1 MDVSHYSRGISL
13 ITVRSIAPALLSAA
27 LIVGL
32 VGCAPAAEPETSA
45 SPAPEP
51 EASETS
57 ESAPVA
63 TGDYVAASW
72 AKPITDPGELLTTIT
87 GEGFQVDIY
96 QVGTA
101 AATKT
106 GNFAN
111 PDTNK
116 PIIEVGAEL
125 VFVNYIVTNTSSEDI
140 PLSYSLVDVD
150 GRYESWPYLQGMD
163 SVTDFDLDAQMNI
176 NNGALAT
183 GVGESPFIWEP
194 GTSFSFGQ
202 NFLYEANG
210 AITFEASL
218 TPSLPDGDL
227 DHDKNQRIEAATVIK

>member
-1 MDVSHYSRGISL
+1 M
-13 ITVRSIAPALLSAA
+13 ITIRSVAPVILSAA

-32 VGCAPAAEPETSA
+32 AGCAAPADTDTPATS
-45 SPAPEP
+45 APEP
-51 EASETS
+51 TPEAS

-63 TGDYVAASW
+63 TGDFIAASW
-72 AKPITDPGELLTTIT
+72 AKPITDPGELLTSIA
-87 GEGFQVDIY
+87 GDGFQVDIY
-96 QVGTA
+96 QVGTV

-125 VFVNYIVTNTSSEDI
+125 VFVNYIITNTGTDDI
-140 PLSYSLVDVD
+140 PLTYSLVDVD
-150 GRYESWPYLQGMD
+150 GRYASWPYLQGMD

-194 GTSFSFGQ
+194 GTSFSYGQ
-202 NFLYEANG
+202 NFLYEAGG
-210 AITFEASL
+210 AITFQASL
-218 TPSLPDGDL
+218 TPALENGDL
-227 DHDKNQRIEAATVIK
+227 DHDKNQRLEVETVIK